1 MTIYIDIDY
10 KCYVSAAEGRRAIET
25 NEFDGKCPEWI
36 ESFRFVPADETWTR
50 EDGEEFAGAEMI
62 SPWKDLGEAYAA
74 QTVYLTGK
82 LAAAE
87 ADIAELDI
95 ALLDAEYENIT
106 GGTDDEGS
114 DIQSVQKDDTARGI
128 SCRYADKARC
138 VLRRGQAKH
147 RGIRRAVRY
156 A

>member
-1 MTIYIDIDY
+1 MTIYIDSDY
-10 KCYVSAAEGRRAIET
+10 KCYVSAAEGRRGGET
-25 NEFDGKCPEWI
+25 DAFNGKCPEWI

-106 GGTDDEGS
+106 GGTDDE
-114 DIQSVQKDDTARGI
+114 
-128 SCRYADKARC
+128 
-138 VLRRGQAKH
+138 
-147 RGIRRAVRY
+147 
-156 A
+156 